1 MLGRNHQGLVSNA
14 LKDSLTNE
22 VVKRFGEPARWSR
35 IYADIYKTI
44 IYDCFLS
51 LKQELPLLMSMSTVD
66 IHRSSV

>member
-22 VVKRFGEPARWSR
+22 VVKRSGEPASWSC

-44 IYDCFLS
+44 IYYCFLS

-66 IHRSSV
+66 IHRNSV